1 MMASTLAFL
10 GVLIAIQVLRYTGQ
24 KDKLHRYYTS
34 NCLPPEVLPTEIVIE
49 GKDLKISDYDLNH
62 ILKKRFKYYASLDEN
77 LQQEFLRRL
86 KVFMLKK
93 IFIIKDDEG
102 VKEMPVLVSASAIGL
117 TFGLNDFRFPF
128 YKYIRIYPEE
138 YVAEDSLKILAGN
151 VQNNVITIAWDH
163 LLEGY
168 NNFSDGS
175 NVGLHEMSHA
185 LYIQKIVIEQGY
197 ANKFLQKYNC
207 LLKECRE
214 ASNMEAEEKKD
225 IYSDYA
231 NINLQEFWA
240 ESVELFFEKP
250 AALNSNY
257 PNVFEGLTLL
267 LNQNPVNKANPVL
280 KTRLSFN
287 RKLNEIIHVLKVTG
301 VKRDNLN

>member
-1 MMASTLAFL
+1 
-10 GVLIAIQVLRYTGQ
+10 
-24 KDKLHRYYTS
+24 
-34 NCLPPEVLPTEIVIE
+34 
-49 GKDLKISDYDLNH
+49 
-62 ILKKRFKYYASLDEN
+62 
-77 LQQEFLRRL
+77 
-86 KVFMLKK
+86 
-93 IFIIKDDEG
+93 
-102 VKEMPVLVSASAIGL
+102 
-117 TFGLNDFRFPF
+117 
-128 YKYIRIYPEE
+128 
-138 YVAEDSLKILAGN
+138 
-151 VQNNVITIAWDH
+151 
-163 LLEGY
+163 
-168 NNFSDGS
+168 
-175 NVGLHEMSHA
+175 
-185 LYIQKIVIEQGY
+185 
-197 ANKFLQKYNC
+197 
-207 LLKECRE
+207 
-214 ASNMEAEEKKD
+214 MEAEEKKD